1 MTSWQTRALCAYLT
15 VTRKGRPATELTG
28 ERALADPR
36 PPTPVPPALRPR
48 TRTRTI
54 GGFDVTT
61 VVPRTAIPEGR
72 RDPGAVLYLHG
83 GAFIHGIA
91 SQHWRLA
98 AEIAD
103 RTGKDVHLPF
113 YGLAPRHDVGEAR
126 RFLRAVVTELT
137 GAGPLHVAGDSA
149 GGALALLLAQ
159 MHAGQSDV
167 SGLTL
172 IAPLLDL
179 SLDNPEV
186 ASVEPTDPWLSRA
199 GLMPALRSWAGER
212 ALHDPTASP
221 LQGNLEG
228 LPPTLVLVGS
238 RDICLPDCRRLRR
251 DASSSWDITLHVENG
266 APHVYPLLPTPE
278 ARAAR
283 SRLMHHIQHH

>member
-1 MTSWQTRALCAYLT
+1 MTSWQTHALCIYLRA
-15 VTRKGRPATELTG
+15 TRKPRPATELTG
-28 ERALADPR
+28 ERALANPR
-36 PPTPVPPALRPR
+36 PATPIPSALHRR
-48 TRTRTI
+48 TSTRTI
-54 GGFDVTT
+54 GGFDVAT
-61 VVPRTAIPEGR
+61 VAPDAAAPKAWRGSV
-72 RDPGAVLYLHG
+72 AVLYLHG

-91 SQHWRLA
+91 AQHWRLA

-103 RTGKDVHLPF
+103 RTGKDVHVPF

-126 RFLRAVVTELT
+126 QFLRAVVTELA
-137 GAGPLHVAGDSA
+137 GAGPVHVAGDSA

-159 MHAGQSDV
+159 MYARQNEV

-179 SLDNPEV
+179 TLDNPEV
-186 ASVEPTDPWLSRA
+186 ASIEPSDPWLSRA
-199 GLMPALRSWAGER
+199 GVMPAIRSWAGGR

-221 LQGNLEG
+221 LHGNLVG

-251 DASSSWDITLHVENG
+251 DAPPSWDLTLHVENG
-266 APHVYPLLPTPE
+266 SPHVYPLLPTPE

-283 SRLMHHIQHH
+283 SRLVRHVQQC

>member
-1 MTSWQTRALCAYLT
+1 MTSWQTRALCGYLRA
-15 VTRKGRPATELTG
+15 TRKRRPATELTG
-28 ERALADPR
+28 ERALARPR
-36 PPTPVPPALRPR
+36 PPTPVSHALHPR
-48 TRTRTI
+48 TSTRTI
-54 GGFDVTT
+54 GGFDVATMAPPDAT
-61 VVPRTAIPEGR
+61 SEAR
-72 RDPGAVLYLHG
+72 RDLGAVLYLHG

-103 RTGKDVHLPF
+103 RTGKEVHLPF

-126 RFLRAVVTELT
+126 RFLRAVVTELAGT
-137 GAGPLHVAGDSA
+137 GPLHVAGDSA
-149 GGALALLLAQ
+149 GGTLALLLTQ
-159 MHAGQSDV
+159 MYAEQREV

-186 ASVEPTDPWLSRA
+186 ASVEPSDPWLSRA
-199 GLMPALRSWAGER
+199 GVMPAIRSWAGGR

-221 LQGNLEG
+221 LHGSLEG

-251 DASSSWDITLHVENG
+251 DAPPSWDLTLHVENG
-266 APHVYPLLPTPE
+266 SPHVYPLLPTPE

-283 SRLMHHIQHH
+283 NRLVHHIQQH